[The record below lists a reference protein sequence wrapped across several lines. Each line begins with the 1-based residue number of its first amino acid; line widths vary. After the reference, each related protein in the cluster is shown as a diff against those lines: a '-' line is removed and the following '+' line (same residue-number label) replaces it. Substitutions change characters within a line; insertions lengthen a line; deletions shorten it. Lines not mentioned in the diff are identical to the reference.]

1 MKKSSGNMQ
10 VMLIIVNDQNKP
22 FSQVKTNTPKMYNAM
37 VELTKQYET
46 MFNSTFKVKRCI
58 FDKKGKVKLI

>member
-22 FSQVKTNTPKMYNAM
+22 FSQVKPNSPKMFNAM
-37 VELTKQYET
+37 LELTKKYEE
-46 MFNSTFKVKRCI
+46 MFKTTFKVKRCI